1 MKLACQEQLLPGRSL
16 QEKFELAQRFG
27 FDALELRG
35 PGNFALRER
44 LPEWHFRV
52 PGGGVCL
59 WAELDEPV
67 SSVLCRAVESYG
79 VRLAPGPRFG
89 VDGTLERFVR
99 LPFTLPERDLVE
111 AVDRIAQARAELD
124 RPARRGYATPALVA

>member
-1 MKLACQEQLLPGRSL
+1 
-16 QEKFELAQRFG
+16 
-27 FDALELRG
+27 
-35 PGNFALRER
+35 
-44 LPEWHFRV
+44 
-52 PGGGVCL
+52 
-59 WAELDEPV
+59 
-67 SSVLCRAVESYG
+67 VLCRAVESYG

-124 RPARRGYATPALVA
+124 RPARRGYDTPALVA